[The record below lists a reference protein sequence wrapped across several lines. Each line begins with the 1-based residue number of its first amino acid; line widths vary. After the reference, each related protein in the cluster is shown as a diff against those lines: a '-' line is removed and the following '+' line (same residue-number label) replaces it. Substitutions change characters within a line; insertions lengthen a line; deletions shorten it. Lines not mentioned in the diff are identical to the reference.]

1 MVLPG
6 LSLAGKQKHAD
17 WASLSRCMGHGDFVF
32 RISLFQHLLDMNFT
46 ESEKVRKHYRR
57 FHQRQ
62 HSNTIVWIFLF
73 SCSLRWVKPNTTS
86 FVLWVS
92 INYVT
97 PVSGTNC
104 RARIIGIKEKSHF
117 NLLFPSI
124 SFSRYWGYECVP
136 AALTDLDTIVFQC
149 WIRNYWI
156 EISQPYWNSVTRMQ
170 RNNTAPIYK
179 IFISKLLSTAK

>member
-6 LSLAGKQKHAD
+6 LSLVGKQKHAG

-46 ESEKVRKHYRR
+46 ESVKVKKYYYRR
-57 FHQRQ
+57 FRQRQ

-104 RARIIGIKEKSHF
+104 RARIIGFQTQITFQSAV
-117 NLLFPSI
+117 SI
-124 SFSRYWGYECVP
+124 QSFSRYWGYRTNAFLLPWLILMRSSSNAEY
-136 AALTDLDTIVFQC
+136 ATI
-149 WIRNYWI
+149 
-156 EISQPYWNSVTRMQ
+156 E
-170 RNNTAPIYK
+170 
-179 IFISKLLSTAK
+179 